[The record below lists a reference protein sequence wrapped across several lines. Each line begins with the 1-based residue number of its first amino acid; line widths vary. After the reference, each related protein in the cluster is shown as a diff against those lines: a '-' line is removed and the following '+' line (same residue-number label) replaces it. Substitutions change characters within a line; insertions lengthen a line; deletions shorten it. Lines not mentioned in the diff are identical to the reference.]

1 MTILPL
7 IFVSLAELSGTY
19 TIPSGAYMENPAE
32 FPAPEIEWDQGSDG
46 IISLKYDLP
55 YEVVGVKADAIRL
68 QSVSAQQPLRLRGAT
83 AEGVCRNSAGLVSCT
98 ISYKKNQEG
107 IFPIDTA
114 AGLSYAEGL
123 NMDALQIQ
131 TVIEAQET
139 LMHEAVGIL
148 NFRLP

>member
-1 MTILPL
+1 MAILPL

-46 IISLKYDLP
+46 TVSLKYDLP
-55 YEVVGVKADAIRL
+55 YEVVGVKADPIKL
-68 QSVSAQQPLRLRGAT
+68 ESVSAQQPLRLRGAT
-83 AEGVCRNSAGLVSCT
+83 AEGVCRNQEGLMSCT

-107 IFPIDTA
+107 LFPIDTA
-114 AGLSYAEGL
+114 AGLAYAEGL
-123 NMDALQIQ
+123 NMDAVQIQ
-131 TVIEAQET
+131 TVIRAQET

-148 NFRLP
+148 HFRLP

>member
-1 MTILPL
+1 MTILSL

-32 FPAPEIEWDQGSDG
+32 FPAPEIEWDLATDG
-46 IISLKYDLP
+46 IVSLKCDLP
-55 YEVVGVKADAIRL
+55 YEVVGVKAEPIKM

-83 AEGVCRNSAGLVSCT
+83 AEGVCRNSEGLMSCT
-98 ISYKKNQEG
+98 ISYMKNQDG

-123 NMDALQIQ
+123 NMDAVQIQ
-131 TVIEAQET
+131 TVIRAQET

-148 NFRLP
+148 NFSLP